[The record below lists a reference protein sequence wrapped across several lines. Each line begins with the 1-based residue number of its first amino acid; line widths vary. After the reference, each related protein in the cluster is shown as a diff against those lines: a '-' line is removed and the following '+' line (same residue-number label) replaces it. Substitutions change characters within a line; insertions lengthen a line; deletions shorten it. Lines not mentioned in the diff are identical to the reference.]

1 MELTDELAA
10 ISIDT
15 EPRKVLNE
23 APKKGKGK
31 VRKGQS
37 AEEYQRQVDLY
48 TSGPPVQTLTVSTST
63 AHQITYIGSFH

>member
-1 MELTDELAA
+1 MSLSDELAA

-23 APKKGKGK
+23 EPKKGKGK

-37 AEEYQRQVDLY
+37 AEEYQRQVGQY
-48 TSGPPVQTLTVSTST
+48 VSGPPIQTLTVSTIQTNDSET
-63 AHQITYIGSFH
+63 LLC